1 MTDLDRVYE
10 VRFDERSRG
19 QKDEVWAEIVRY
31 LQRWVRPDRPV
42 LDLACDAGYFIRHV
56 RAAERWASDVR
67 DVSSS
72 LPRDVH
78 FVQSDGLMLDASV
91 PQAHFGTVF
100 TSNYLEHLADAAAV
114 VEQLRVASRLLTPGG
129 RLIVL
134 QPNIRL
140 VGGRYWDFIDH
151 KVPLTER
158 SLVEAGEL
166 VGLRTTRLI
175 TRFIPYTTKSRLPQD
190 ARLVRLYLSFPPAWL
205 VLGKQTL
212 YVGERP

>member
-31 LQRWVRPDRPV
+31 IQRWVRPDRPV